1 MTPVNESDKTLPVH
15 GLLVRGEFLIR
26 MEISGVLITWFVE
39 MKRLHPSKSVAFCA
53 FDGDAPQR
61 HIHRG
66 PPLQKHQLPGE
77 DDLEIVRRQVLMGE
91 RS

>member
-1 MTPVNESDKTLPVH
+1 MKVDSRMTPVNESDKTLPVH

-61 HIHRG
+61 HIHRS
-66 PPLQKHQLPGE
+66 PRSRSTNC
-77 DDLEIVRRQVLMGE
+77 LEKMTWK
-91 RS
+91 